1 MIIADIP
8 PVSYVQE
15 VRFEYLNEEINFNA
29 YGYVTSEE
37 RVGLLFLIQANRF
50 VELSKNTD
58 FNKAELNY
66 ERMALINFQA
76 YLQRLGK

>member
-1 MIIADIP
+1 MFFIADIP
-8 PVSYVQE
+8 PVTETQNIRYEYIVEAKQNE
-15 VRFEYLNEEINFNA
+15 VH
-29 YGYVTSEE
+29 
-37 RVGLLFLIQANRF
+37 FLDNTEFHALIFLRQANRF
-50 VELSKNTD
+50 AYLSKNTD